1 MEVKGVFMQQFIME
15 HYYSINIDLRLSLF
29 LYLACFFTRIIPEC
43 LYPTDKY
50 SDSEYILFLMYLLAI
65 IFNGINLKNPY
76 TLGLQLLKKKKL
88 IYLCPGSVR
97 LNLVSKICIK

>member
-1 MEVKGVFMQQFIME
+1 MEVKGVFMLQFIME

-65 IFNGINLKNPY
+65 IFNGINLQNPY
-76 TLGLQLLKKKKL
+76 TLGLQLLKEKKT
-88 IYLCPGSVR
+88 
-97 LNLVSKICIK
+97 